1 MRFALFEAIR
11 EKSNYERYGGF
22 LSCAQTI
29 LAKHGRLTTPFSGI
43 VLCCLSSDTA
53 LFGELVSEAGF
64 HEIAYKV
71 HYFQGEP
78 LIFQSHS
85 FD

>member
-11 EKSNYERYGGF
+11 EKSNCYRYGGF

-29 LAKHGRLTTPFSGI
+29 LTRYGRLTTPFSGI
-43 VLCCLSSDTA
+43 ILCSLSSDTA
-53 LFGELVSEAGF
+53 LFGELVSEAGL

-78 LIFQSHS
+78 LIFQSHP